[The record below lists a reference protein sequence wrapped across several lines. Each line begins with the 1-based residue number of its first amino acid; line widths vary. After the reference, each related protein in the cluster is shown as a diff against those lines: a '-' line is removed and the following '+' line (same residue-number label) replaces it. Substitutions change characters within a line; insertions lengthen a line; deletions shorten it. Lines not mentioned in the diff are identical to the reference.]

1 MYRVALAPFFLGLVD
16 EVVLAQIERLVTTGI
31 ETGICENAYKTK

>member
-1 MYRVALAPFFLGLVD
+1 MCRVALAPSFSGLVD

-31 ETGICENAYKTK
+31 EMGIRENAYKTK